1 MNITGFPS
9 PDETQERLPVDTHAP
24 DLDRISRADSIR
36 KAVAITRME
45 GGQPSAYCREQLAL
59 FEASAISAAE
69 MRDRV
74 IRNARG

>member
-1 MNITGFPS
+1 
-9 PDETQERLPVDTHAP
+9 
-24 DLDRISRADSIR
+24 
-36 KAVAITRME
+36 ME

-59 FEASAISAAE
+59 FEASEISAAE